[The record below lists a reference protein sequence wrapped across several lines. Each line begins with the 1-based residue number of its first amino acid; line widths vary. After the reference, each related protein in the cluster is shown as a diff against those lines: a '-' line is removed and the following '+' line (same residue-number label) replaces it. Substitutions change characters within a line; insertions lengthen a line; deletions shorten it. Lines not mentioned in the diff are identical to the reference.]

1 MAAVEIVWLRV
12 HPAYDVMVHGADAGP
27 SRGGDMQAGSGL
39 WSSFIGMPG
48 KVLSPL
54 LRVAGLTAL
63 LIGAACLP
71 VVAQTDPVVAPSSA
85 PPPAP
90 SVPAIS
96 PQAQA
101 ALSQLLQIPAATAAV
116 RAAAAPTAVMAP
128 MAQTAPPAPVG
139 SRIQVVVRPG
149 ETLDR
154 LIQRTMRD
162 SPFRVEV
169 LRDAFVRLNRSAFPR
184 GTPHWVLAGSVLQ
197 VPTPADLMA
206 QVDPRWWPAPAP
218 ADSAPATSAQADR
231 RNWVRYP

>member
-1 MAAVEIVWLRV
+1 
-12 HPAYDVMVHGADAGP
+12 
-27 SRGGDMQAGSGL
+27 MQAGSGR

-48 KVLSPL
+48 QVLLPVL
-54 LRVAGLTAL
+54 QFACLTAL

-71 VVAQTDPVVAPSSA
+71 AAAQTDPVIAPSSA

-90 SVPAIS
+90 SVPVIS

-101 ALSQLLQIPAATAAV
+101 ALSQLLQIPAATGAATASA
-116 RAAAAPTAVMAP
+116 RAAAGPTAVMAP
-128 MAQTAPPAPVG
+128 MAPMAPMAQTASSAPVG
-139 SRIQVVVRPG
+139 GRVQVVVRPG

-154 LIQRTMRD
+154 VIQRTMRD
-162 SPFRVEV
+162 SPFRVEI

-184 GTPHWVLAGSVLQ
+184 GTPHWVLAGSVLH

-206 QVDPRWWPAPAP
+206 QVDPRWWPVP
-218 ADSAPATSAQADR
+218 AQAEGAQAMSPPTDR